1 MHTYEDKLNSDRMTT
16 LRSYFAGVAAK
27 YLSAV
32 DATPSKSNQHEI
44 GSNKFTAIL
53 GDPGSSKVIFESTF
67 LYFNPDT
74 DEPESCT
81 DSVTWYDTRVEKPHR
96 SAEYRLYYRR
106 NAVTERLQEGDFCLI
121 GMQTTG
127 KLLIAV
133 ARANSSDEYRLRHL
147 FGMEQHL
154 DRWLVDSDIKESRIN
169 LATRQILEAMGV
181 EIDQVLTFDIDK
193 LLTKFNKSFPTT
205 KVFSKYAR
213 DTLPMSISALDDPDN
228 ALEAWME
235 HEELLFRALERSIVK
250 EKLVTGFAE
259 VDDFISFSL
268 SVQNRRKSRVG
279 HALENH
285 LSAVFDAS
293 AVRYERGGKT
303 ENNSRPDF
311 LFPSAQE
318 YHNANIASPPLRML
332 GAKTTC
338 KDRWRQVLAEAAKIP
353 EKHLFTLETAIS
365 ENQLLEMHAASLVL
379 VSTPTVLATYPAS
392 LNHTAI
398 CLRDFIKIVK

>member
-1 MHTYEDKLNSDRMTT
+1 MNT
-16 LRSYFAGVAAK
+16 LRSYFSGVAAK

-53 GDPGSSKVIFESTF
+53 GDPGKSKVVFEATF

-74 DEPESCT
+74 DEPETCS
-81 DSVTWYDTRVEKPHR
+81 DRVTWYDTRVEQPHR

-106 NAVTERLQEGDFCLI
+106 NAITELLRMGDFCLI
-121 GMQTTG
+121 GMQPSGT
-127 KLLIAV
+127 LLIAI
-133 ARANSSDEYRLRHL
+133 ARPNSSDEYRLRHL
-147 FGMEQHL
+147 FGMQQPL
-154 DRWLVDSDIKESRIN
+154 DRWLVDSFIKESRIN
-169 LATRQILEAMGV
+169 LATRQILEALGV
-181 EIDQVLTFDIDK
+181 EFDQDLTLDVDQ
-193 LLTKFNKSFPTT
+193 LLTKFNKTFPTT

-213 DTLPMSISALDDPDN
+213 DTLPNPVSAIDDPDS
-228 ALEAWME
+228 ALESWME
-235 HEELLFRALERSIVK
+235 HEEILFRALERSIVK

-285 LSAVFDAS
+285 LSAVFDAN
-293 AVRYERGGKT
+293 AIRYERGART

-311 LFPSAQE
+311 LFPGSQE
-318 YHNANIASPPLRML
+318 YHDAEIGSPPLRML

-338 KDRWRQVLAEAAKIP
+338 KDRWRQVLTEAAKIP
-353 EKHLFTLETAIS
+353 DKHLFTLETAIS
-365 ENQLLEMHAASLVL
+365 QNQLQEMHVSSLVL
-379 VSTPTVLATYPAS
+379 VSTPAVLATYQAPPEM
-392 LNHTAI
+392 TI
-398 CLRDFIKIVK
+398 CLHDFIKIVK

>member
-1 MHTYEDKLNSDRMTT
+1 MNT
-16 LRSYFAGVAAK
+16 LRSYFSGVAAK

-53 GDPGSSKVIFESTF
+53 GDPGKSKVVFKATF

-74 DEPESCT
+74 DEPESCS
-81 DSVTWYDTRVEKPHR
+81 DRVTWYDTRVEQPHR

-106 NAVTERLQEGDFCLI
+106 NAITELLREGDFCLI
-121 GMQTTG
+121 GMQPSGT
-127 KLLIAV
+127 LLIAI
-133 ARANSSDEYRLRHL
+133 ARPNSSDEYRLRHL
-147 FGMEQHL
+147 FGMQQPL
-154 DRWLVDSDIKESRIN
+154 NRWLVDSFIKESRIN
-169 LATRQILEAMGV
+169 LATRQILEALGIEFDQDLTLDV
-181 EIDQVLTFDIDK
+181 EQ

-213 DTLPMSISALDDPDN
+213 DTLPNPVSAIDDPDS
-228 ALEAWME
+228 ALEAWMD
-235 HEELLFRALERSIVK
+235 HEEKLFRALERSIVK

-285 LSAVFDAS
+285 LSAVFDAN
-293 AVRYERGGKT
+293 ALKYERGGRT

-311 LFPSAQE
+311 LFPGSLE
-318 YHNANIASPPLRML
+318 YHNTEIGSPPLRML

-338 KDRWRQVLAEAAKIP
+338 KDRWRQVLTEAARIP
-353 EKHLFTLETAIS
+353 DKHLFTLETAIS
-365 ENQLLEMHAASLVL
+365 QNQLQEMHGASLVL
-379 VSTPTVLATYPAS
+379 VSTPAVLATYQAPPGM
-392 LNHTAI
+392 TI
-398 CLRDFIKIVK
+398 CLHDFIKIVK

>member
-1 MHTYEDKLNSDRMTT
+1 MNT
-16 LRSYFAGVAAK
+16 LRSYFSGVAAK

-53 GDPGSSKVIFESTF
+53 GDPGKSKVVFEATF

-74 DEPESCT
+74 DEPETCS
-81 DSVTWYDTRVEKPHR
+81 DRVTWYDTRVEQPHR

-106 NAVTERLQEGDFCLI
+106 NAITELLRMGDFCLI
-121 GMQTTG
+121 GMQPSGT
-127 KLLIAV
+127 LLIAI
-133 ARANSSDEYRLRHL
+133 ARPNSSDEYRLRHL
-147 FGMEQHL
+147 FGMQQPL
-154 DRWLVDSDIKESRIN
+154 DRWLVDSFIKESRIN
-169 LATRQILEAMGV
+169 LATRQILEALGV
-181 EIDQVLTFDIDK
+181 EFDQDLTLDVDQ
-193 LLTKFNKSFPTT
+193 LLTKFNKTFPTT

-213 DTLPMSISALDDPDN
+213 DTLPNPVSAIDDPDS
-228 ALEAWME
+228 ALESWME
-235 HEELLFRALERSIVK
+235 HEEILFRALERSIVK

-285 LSAVFDAS
+285 LSAVFDAN
-293 AVRYERGGKT
+293 AIRYERGART

-311 LFPSAQE
+311 LFPGSQE
-318 YHNANIASPPLRML
+318 YHDAEIGSPPLRML

-338 KDRWRQVLAEAAKIP
+338 KDRWRQVLTEAAKIP
-353 EKHLFTLETAIS
+353 DKHLFTLETAIS
-365 ENQLLEMHAASLVL
+365 QNQLQEMHVSSLVL
-379 VSTPTVLATYPAS
+379 VSTPAVLATYQAPPGM
-392 LNHTAI
+392 TI
-398 CLRDFIKIVK
+398 CLHDFIKIVK

>member
-1 MHTYEDKLNSDRMTT
+1 MST
-16 LRSYFAGVAAK
+16 LRTYFTGVAAK

-44 GSNKFTAIL
+44 GSNKFIAIL
-53 GDPGSSKVIFESTF
+53 GNPGSSKVTFEATF

-81 DSVTWYDTRVEKPHR
+81 DRVTWYDTRVEQPHR

-106 NAVTERLQEGDFCLI
+106 NAVTELLRAGDFCLI

-127 KLLIAV
+127 KLLIAI
-133 ARANSSDEYRLRHL
+133 APPNSSDEYRLRHL
-147 FGMEQHL
+147 FGMEQPVE
-154 DRWLVDSDIKESRIN
+154 RWLVDSFIKESRIN
-169 LATRQILEAMGV
+169 LATRQILEALGI
-181 EIDQVLTFDIDK
+181 EIDQGLTLDIDQ
-193 LLTKFNKSFPTT
+193 LLAKFNKKFPPT

-213 DTLPMSISALDDPDN
+213 DTLPNPISAIDDPDST
-228 ALEAWME
+228 LEAWME

-285 LSAVFDAS
+285 LSAVFDAN
-293 AVRYERGGKT
+293 AIGYERGART

-311 LFPSAQE
+311 LFPGSLE
-318 YHNANIASPPLRML
+318 YHDPKTGSPPLRML

-338 KDRWRQVLAEAAKIP
+338 KDRWRQVLTEAARIP

-365 ENQLLEMHAASLVL
+365 LNQLQEMRGSSLVL
-379 VSTPTVLATYPAS
+379 VSTPAVLATYKAPPGMS
-392 LNHTAI
+392 I
-398 CLRDFIKIVK
+398 CLNDFIRLVK

>member
-1 MHTYEDKLNSDRMTT
+1 MNT
-16 LRSYFAGVAAK
+16 LRSYFSGVAAK

-53 GDPGSSKVIFESTF
+53 GDPGKSKVVFEATF

-74 DEPESCT
+74 DEPESCS
-81 DSVTWYDTRVEKPHR
+81 DRVTWYDTRVEQPHR

-106 NAVTERLQEGDFCLI
+106 NAITELLREGDFCLI
-121 GMQTTG
+121 GMQPSGT
-127 KLLIAV
+127 LLIAI
-133 ARANSSDEYRLRHL
+133 ARPNSSDEYRLRHL
-147 FGMEQHL
+147 FGMQQPL
-154 DRWLVDSDIKESRIN
+154 DRWLVDSFIKESRIN
-169 LATRQILEAMGV
+169 LATRQILEALGV
-181 EIDQVLTFDIDK
+181 ESDQDLTLDVDQ
-193 LLTKFNKSFPTT
+193 LLTKFNKTFPTT

-213 DTLPMSISALDDPDN
+213 DTLPNPVSAIDDPDS
-228 ALEAWME
+228 ALESWME
-235 HEELLFRALERSIVK
+235 HEEILFRALERSIVK

-285 LSAVFDAS
+285 LSAVFDAN
-293 AVRYERGGKT
+293 ALKYERGGRT

-311 LFPSAQE
+311 LFPGALE
-318 YHNANIASPPLRML
+318 YHNAAIGSPPLRML

-338 KDRWRQVLAEAAKIP
+338 KDRWRQVLAEAARIP

-365 ENQLLEMHAASLVL
+365 ENQLREMYASSLVI
-379 VSTPTVLATYPAS
+379 VSTPTVLATYPTK
-392 LNHTAI
+392 LIHTTI
-398 CLRDFIKIVK
+398 CLNDFIQINK

>member
-1 MHTYEDKLNSDRMTT
+1 MNT
-16 LRSYFAGVAAK
+16 LRSYFSGVAAK

-53 GDPGSSKVIFESTF
+53 GDPGKSKVVFEATF

-74 DEPESCT
+74 DEPETCS
-81 DSVTWYDTRVEKPHR
+81 DRVTWYDTRVEQPHR

-106 NAVTERLQEGDFCLI
+106 NAITELLRMGDFCLI
-121 GMQTTG
+121 GMQPSGT
-127 KLLIAV
+127 LLIAI
-133 ARANSSDEYRLRHL
+133 ARPNSSDEYRLRHL
-147 FGMEQHL
+147 FGMQQPL
-154 DRWLVDSDIKESRIN
+154 DRWLVDSFIKESRIN
-169 LATRQILEAMGV
+169 LATRKILEALGV
-181 EIDQVLTFDIDK
+181 EFDQDLTLDVDQ
-193 LLTKFNKSFPTT
+193 LLTKFNKNFPTT

-213 DTLPMSISALDDPDN
+213 DTLPNPVSAIDDPDS
-228 ALEAWME
+228 ALESWME
-235 HEELLFRALERSIVK
+235 HEEILFRALERSIVK

-285 LSAVFDAS
+285 LSAVFDAN
-293 AVRYERGGKT
+293 AIRYERGART

-311 LFPSAQE
+311 LFPGSQE
-318 YHNANIASPPLRML
+318 YHDAEIGSPPLRML

-338 KDRWRQVLAEAAKIP
+338 KDRWRQVLTEAAKIP
-353 EKHLFTLETAIS
+353 DKHLFTLETAIS
-365 ENQLLEMHAASLVL
+365 QNQLQEMHVSSLVL
-379 VSTPTVLATYPAS
+379 VSTPAVLATYQAPPGM
-392 LNHTAI
+392 TI
-398 CLRDFIKIVK
+398 CLHDFIKIVK

>member
-1 MHTYEDKLNSDRMTT
+1 MNT
-16 LRSYFAGVAAK
+16 LRSYFSGVAAK

-53 GDPGSSKVIFESTF
+53 GDPGKSKVVFEATF

-74 DEPESCT
+74 DEPETCS
-81 DSVTWYDTRVEKPHR
+81 DRVTWYDTRVEQPHR

-106 NAVTERLQEGDFCLI
+106 NAITELLRMGDFCLI
-121 GMQTTG
+121 GMQPSGT
-127 KLLIAV
+127 LLIAI
-133 ARANSSDEYRLRHL
+133 ARPNSSDEYRLRHL
-147 FGMEQHL
+147 FGMQQPL
-154 DRWLVDSDIKESRIN
+154 DRWLVDSFIKESRIN
-169 LATRQILEAMGV
+169 LATRQILEAFGV
-181 EIDQVLTFDIDK
+181 ESDQDLTLDVDQ
-193 LLTKFNKSFPTT
+193 LLTKFNKTFPTT

-213 DTLPMSISALDDPDN
+213 DTLPNPISAIDDPDS
-228 ALEAWME
+228 ALESWME
-235 HEELLFRALERSIVK
+235 HEEILFRALERSIVK

-285 LSAVFDAS
+285 LSAVFDAN
-293 AVRYERGGKT
+293 AIRYERGART

-311 LFPSAQE
+311 LFPGSQE
-318 YHNANIASPPLRML
+318 YHDAEIGSPPLRML

-338 KDRWRQVLAEAAKIP
+338 KDRWRQVLTEAAKIP
-353 EKHLFTLETAIS
+353 DKHLFTLETAIS
-365 ENQLLEMHAASLVL
+365 QNQLQEMHGSSLVL
-379 VSTPTVLATYPAS
+379 VSTPAVLATYQAPPGM
-392 LNHTAI
+392 TI
-398 CLRDFIKIVK
+398 CLHDFIKIVK

>member
-1 MHTYEDKLNSDRMTT
+1 MNT
-16 LRSYFAGVAAK
+16 LRSYFSGVAAK

-53 GDPGSSKVIFESTF
+53 GDPGKSKVVFEATF

-74 DEPESCT
+74 DEPETCS
-81 DSVTWYDTRVEKPHR
+81 DRVTWYDTRVEQPHR

-106 NAVTERLQEGDFCLI
+106 NAITELLREGDFCLI
-121 GMQTTG
+121 GMQPSGT
-127 KLLIAV
+127 LLIAI
-133 ARANSSDEYRLRHL
+133 ARPNSSDEYRLRHL
-147 FGMEQHL
+147 FGMQQPL
-154 DRWLVDSDIKESRIN
+154 DRWLVDSFIKESRIN
-169 LATRQILEAMGV
+169 LATRQILEALGV
-181 EIDQVLTFDIDK
+181 EFDQDLTLDVDQ
-193 LLTKFNKSFPTT
+193 LLTKFNKTFPTT

-213 DTLPMSISALDDPDN
+213 DTLPNPVSAIDDPDS
-228 ALEAWME
+228 ALESWME
-235 HEELLFRALERSIVK
+235 HEEILFRALERSIVK

-285 LSAVFDAS
+285 LSAVFDAN
-293 AVRYERGGKT
+293 AIRYERGART

-311 LFPSAQE
+311 LFPGSQE
-318 YHNANIASPPLRML
+318 YHDAEIGSPPLRML

-338 KDRWRQVLAEAAKIP
+338 KDRWRQVLTEAAKIP
-353 EKHLFTLETAIS
+353 DKHLFTLETAIS
-365 ENQLLEMHAASLVL
+365 QNQLQEMHVSSLVL
-379 VSTPTVLATYPAS
+379 VSTPAVLATYQAPPGM
-392 LNHTAI
+392 TI
-398 CLRDFIKIVK
+398 CLHDFIKIVK

>member
-1 MHTYEDKLNSDRMTT
+1 MNT
-16 LRSYFAGVAAK
+16 LRSYFSGVAAK

-53 GDPGSSKVIFESTF
+53 GDPGKSKVVFEATF

-74 DEPESCT
+74 DEPESCS
-81 DSVTWYDTRVEKPHR
+81 DRVTWYDTRVEQPHR

-106 NAVTERLQEGDFCLI
+106 NAITELLREGDFCLI
-121 GMQTTG
+121 GMQPSGT
-127 KLLIAV
+127 LLIAI
-133 ARANSSDEYRLRHL
+133 ARPNSSDEYRLRHL
-147 FGMEQHL
+147 FGMQQPL
-154 DRWLVDSDIKESRIN
+154 DRWLVDSFIKESRIN
-169 LATRQILEAMGV
+169 LATRQILEALGV
-181 EIDQVLTFDIDK
+181 ESDQDLTLDVDQ
-193 LLTKFNKSFPTT
+193 LLTKFNKTFPTT

-213 DTLPMSISALDDPDN
+213 DTLPHPVSAIDDPDS
-228 ALEAWME
+228 ALESWME
-235 HEELLFRALERSIVK
+235 HEEILFRALERSIVK

-285 LSAVFDAS
+285 LSAVFDAN
-293 AVRYERGGKT
+293 AIRYERGART

-311 LFPSAQE
+311 LFPGSLE
-318 YHNANIASPPLRML
+318 YHDAEIGSPPLRML

-338 KDRWRQVLAEAAKIP
+338 KDRWRQVLTEAAKIP
-353 EKHLFTLETAIS
+353 DKHLFTLETAIS
-365 ENQLLEMHAASLVL
+365 QNQLQEMHGSSLVL
-379 VSTPTVLATYPAS
+379 VSTPAVLATYQAPPGM
-392 LNHTAI
+392 TI
-398 CLRDFIKIVK
+398 CLHDFIKIVK

>member
-1 MHTYEDKLNSDRMTT
+1 MNT
-16 LRSYFAGVAAK
+16 LRSYFSGVAAK

-53 GDPGSSKVIFESTF
+53 GDPGKSKVVFEATF

-74 DEPESCT
+74 DEPESCS
-81 DSVTWYDTRVEKPHR
+81 DRVTWYDTRVEQPHR

-106 NAVTERLQEGDFCLI
+106 NAITELLREGDFCLI
-121 GMQTTG
+121 GMQPSGT
-127 KLLIAV
+127 LLIAI
-133 ARANSSDEYRLRHL
+133 ARPNSSDEYRLRHL
-147 FGMEQHL
+147 FGMQQPL
-154 DRWLVDSDIKESRIN
+154 DRWLVDSFIKESRIN
-169 LATRQILEAMGV
+169 LATRQILEALGV
-181 EIDQVLTFDIDK
+181 EFDQDLTLDVDQ
-193 LLTKFNKSFPTT
+193 LLTKFNKTFPTT

-213 DTLPMSISALDDPDN
+213 DTLPNPVSAIDDPDS
-228 ALEAWME
+228 ALESWME
-235 HEELLFRALERSIVK
+235 HEEILFRALERSIVK

-285 LSAVFDAS
+285 LSAVFDAN
-293 AVRYERGGKT
+293 AIRYERGART

-311 LFPSAQE
+311 LFPGSQE
-318 YHNANIASPPLRML
+318 YHDAEIGSPPLRML

-338 KDRWRQVLAEAAKIP
+338 KDRWRQVLTEAAKIP
-353 EKHLFTLETAIS
+353 DKHLFTLETAIS
-365 ENQLLEMHAASLVL
+365 QNQLQEMHGSSLVL
-379 VSTPTVLATYPAS
+379 VSTPAVLATYQAPPGM
-392 LNHTAI
+392 TI
-398 CLRDFIKIVK
+398 CLHDFIKIVK

>member
-1 MHTYEDKLNSDRMTT
+1 MNT
-16 LRSYFAGVAAK
+16 LRSYFSGVAAK

-53 GDPGSSKVIFESTF
+53 GDPGKSKVVFEATF

-74 DEPESCT
+74 DEPESYS
-81 DSVTWYDTRVEKPHR
+81 DRVTWYDTRVEQPHR

-106 NAVTERLQEGDFCLI
+106 NAITELLREGDFCLI
-121 GMQTTG
+121 GMQPSGT
-127 KLLIAV
+127 LLIAI
-133 ARANSSDEYRLRHL
+133 ARPNSSDEYRLRHL
-147 FGMEQHL
+147 FGMQQPL
-154 DRWLVDSDIKESRIN
+154 DRWLVDSFIKESRIN
-169 LATRQILEAMGV
+169 LATRQILEALGV
-181 EIDQVLTFDIDK
+181 EFDQDLTLDIEQ
-193 LLTKFNKSFPTT
+193 LLKKFNKTFPTT

-213 DTLPMSISALDDPDN
+213 DTLPNPVSAIDDPDS
-228 ALEAWME
+228 ALEAWMD
-235 HEELLFRALERSIVK
+235 HEEKLFRALERSIVK

-285 LSAVFDAS
+285 LSAVFDVNAI
-293 AVRYERGGKT
+293 RYERGART

-311 LFPSAQE
+311 LFPGSLA
-318 YHNANIASPPLRML
+318 YHNAEIGSPPLKML

-338 KDRWRQVLAEAAKIP
+338 KDRWRQVLTEAAKIP
-353 EKHLFTLETAIS
+353 DKHLFTLETAIS
-365 ENQLLEMHAASLVL
+365 QNQLQEMHGSSLVI
-379 VSTPTVLATYPAS
+379 VSTTAVLATYQAPPGM
-392 LNHTAI
+392 TI
-398 CLRDFIKIVK
+398 CLHDFIKIVK

>member
-1 MHTYEDKLNSDRMTT
+1 MNT
-16 LRSYFAGVAAK
+16 LRSYFSGVAAK

-53 GDPGSSKVIFESTF
+53 GDPGKSKVVFEATF

-74 DEPESCT
+74 DEPETCS
-81 DSVTWYDTRVEKPHR
+81 DRVTWYDTRVEQPHR

-106 NAVTERLQEGDFCLI
+106 NAITELLRMGDFCLI
-121 GMQTTG
+121 GMQPSGT
-127 KLLIAV
+127 LLIAI
-133 ARANSSDEYRLRHL
+133 ARPNSSDEYRLRHL
-147 FGMEQHL
+147 FGMQQPL
-154 DRWLVDSDIKESRIN
+154 DRWLVDSFIKESRIN
-169 LATRQILEAMGV
+169 LATRQILEALGV
-181 EIDQVLTFDIDK
+181 EFDQDLTLDVDQ
-193 LLTKFNKSFPTT
+193 LLTKFNKTFPTT

-213 DTLPMSISALDDPDN
+213 DTLPNPVSAIDDPDS
-228 ALEAWME
+228 ALESWME
-235 HEELLFRALERSIVK
+235 HEEILFRALERSIVK

-285 LSAVFDAS
+285 LSAVFDAN
-293 AVRYERGGKT
+293 AIRYERGART

-311 LFPSAQE
+311 LFPGSQE
-318 YHNANIASPPLRML
+318 YHDAKIGSPPLRML

-338 KDRWRQVLAEAAKIP
+338 KDRWRQVLTEAAKIP
-353 EKHLFTLETAIS
+353 DKHLFTLETAIS
-365 ENQLLEMHAASLVL
+365 QNQLQEMHVSSLVL
-379 VSTPTVLATYPAS
+379 VSTPAVLATYQAPPGM
-392 LNHTAI
+392 TI
-398 CLRDFIKIVK
+398 CLHDFIKIVK

>member
-1 MHTYEDKLNSDRMTT
+1 MNT
-16 LRSYFAGVAAK
+16 LRSYFSGVAAK

-53 GDPGSSKVIFESTF
+53 GDPGKSKVVFEATF

-74 DEPESCT
+74 DEPESCS
-81 DSVTWYDTRVEKPHR
+81 DRVTWYDTRVEQPHR

-106 NAVTERLQEGDFCLI
+106 NAITELLREGDFCLI
-121 GMQTTG
+121 GMQPSGT
-127 KLLIAV
+127 LLIAI
-133 ARANSSDEYRLRHL
+133 ARPNSSDEYRLRHL
-147 FGMEQHL
+147 FGMQQPL
-154 DRWLVDSDIKESRIN
+154 DRWLVDSFIKESRIN
-169 LATRQILEAMGV
+169 LATRQILEALGV
-181 EIDQVLTFDIDK
+181 ESDQDLTLDVDQ
-193 LLTKFNKSFPTT
+193 LLTKFNKTFPTT

-213 DTLPMSISALDDPDN
+213 DTLPNPVSAIDDPDS
-228 ALEAWME
+228 ALESWME
-235 HEELLFRALERSIVK
+235 HEEILFRALERSIVK

-285 LSAVFDAS
+285 LSAVFDAN
-293 AVRYERGGKT
+293 AIRYERGART

-311 LFPSAQE
+311 LFPGSLE
-318 YHNANIASPPLRML
+318 YHDAEIGSPPLRML

-338 KDRWRQVLAEAAKIP
+338 KDRWRQVLTEAAKIP
-353 EKHLFTLETAIS
+353 DKHLFTLETAIS
-365 ENQLLEMHAASLVL
+365 QNQLQEMHSSSLVL
-379 VSTPTVLATYPAS
+379 VSTPAVLATYQAPPGM
-392 LNHTAI
+392 TI
-398 CLRDFIKIVK
+398 CLHDFIKIVK

>member
-1 MHTYEDKLNSDRMTT
+1 MNT
-16 LRSYFAGVAAK
+16 LRSYFSGVAAK

-53 GDPGSSKVIFESTF
+53 GDPGKSKVVFEATF

-74 DEPESCT
+74 DEPESCS
-81 DSVTWYDTRVEKPHR
+81 DRVTWYDTRVEQPHR

-106 NAVTERLQEGDFCLI
+106 NAITELLREGDFCLI
-121 GMQTTG
+121 AMQPSGT
-127 KLLIAV
+127 LLIAI
-133 ARANSSDEYRLRHL
+133 ARPNSSDEYRLRHL
-147 FGMEQHL
+147 FGMQQPL
-154 DRWLVDSDIKESRIN
+154 DRWLVDSFIKESRIN
-169 LATRQILEAMGV
+169 LATRQILEALGV
-181 EIDQVLTFDIDK
+181 ESDQDLTLDIDQ
-193 LLTKFNKSFPTT
+193 LLTKFNKTFPTT

-213 DTLPMSISALDDPDN
+213 DTLPNPVSAIDDPDS
-228 ALEAWME
+228 ALESWME
-235 HEELLFRALERSIVK
+235 HEEILFRALERSIVK

-285 LSAVFDAS
+285 LSAVFDAN
-293 AVRYERGGKT
+293 AIRYERGART

-311 LFPSAQE
+311 LFPGSLE
-318 YHNANIASPPLRML
+318 YHDAEIGSPPLRML

-338 KDRWRQVLAEAAKIP
+338 KDRWRQVLTEAAKIP
-353 EKHLFTLETAIS
+353 DKHLFTLETAIS
-365 ENQLLEMHAASLVL
+365 QNQLQEMHGSSLVI
-379 VSTPTVLATYPAS
+379 VSTPAVLATYQAPPGM
-392 LNHTAI
+392 TI
-398 CLRDFIKIVK
+398 CLHDFIKIVK

>member
-1 MHTYEDKLNSDRMTT
+1 MNT

-53 GDPGSSKVIFESTF
+53 GDPGKSKVVFEATF

-81 DSVTWYDTRVEKPHR
+81 DCVTWYDTRVGQPHR

-106 NAVTERLQEGDFCLI
+106 NAITELLQAGDFCLI
-121 GMQTTG
+121 GMQPTG
-127 KLLIAV
+127 KLLIAI
-133 ARANSSDEYRLRHL
+133 AQPNSSDEYRLRHL
-147 FGMEQHL
+147 FDIEQPL
-154 DRWLVDSDIKESRIN
+154 DRWVVDRYIKESRIN
-169 LATRQILEAMGV
+169 LATGQILEALGV
-181 EIDQVLTFDIDK
+181 EIYQGVTIDVDI
-193 LLTKFNKSFPTT
+193 LLSKFNKTFPST

-213 DTLPMSISALDDPDN
+213 DTLARTISAIDDPDS

-235 HEELLFRALERSIVK
+235 HEEMLFRALERSIVK
-250 EKLVTGFAE
+250 EKLVAGFAE
-259 VDDFISFSL
+259 VDEFISFSL

-285 LSAVFDAS
+285 LSAVFDAN
-293 AVRYERGGKT
+293 ALRYERGGRT

-311 LFPSAQE
+311 LFPGAHE
-318 YHNANIASPPLRML
+318 YHNSAIGSPPLRML
-332 GAKTTC
+332 GSKTTC
-338 KDRWRQVLAEAAKIP
+338 KDRWRQVLAEAARIP

-365 ENQLLEMHAASLVL
+365 ENQLREMNASSLVL
-379 VSTPTVLATYPAS
+379 VSTPAVLSTYPVS
-392 LNHTAI
+392 LQHLTI
-398 CLRDFIKIVK
+398 CLNEFIKIVK

>member
-1 MHTYEDKLNSDRMTT
+1 MNT
-16 LRSYFAGVAAK
+16 LRSYFSGVAAK

-53 GDPGSSKVIFESTF
+53 GDPGKSKVVFEATF

-74 DEPESCT
+74 DEPESCS
-81 DSVTWYDTRVEKPHR
+81 DRVTWYDTRVEQPHR

-106 NAVTERLQEGDFCLI
+106 NAITELLREGDFCLI
-121 GMQTTG
+121 GMQPSGT
-127 KLLIAV
+127 LLIAI
-133 ARANSSDEYRLRHL
+133 ARPNSSDEYRLRHL
-147 FGMEQHL
+147 FGMQQPL
-154 DRWLVDSDIKESRIN
+154 DRWLVDSFIKESRIN
-169 LATRQILEAMGV
+169 LATRQILEALGV
-181 EIDQVLTFDIDK
+181 ESDQDLTLDVDQ
-193 LLTKFNKSFPTT
+193 LLTKFNKTFPTT

-213 DTLPMSISALDDPDN
+213 DTFPNHVSAIDDPDS
-228 ALEAWME
+228 ALESWME
-235 HEELLFRALERSIVK
+235 HEEILFRALERSIVK

-285 LSAVFDAS
+285 LSAVFDAN
-293 AVRYERGGKT
+293 AIRYERGART

-311 LFPSAQE
+311 LFPGSLE
-318 YHNANIASPPLRML
+318 YHDAEIGSPPLRML

-338 KDRWRQVLAEAAKIP
+338 KDRWRQILTEAAKIP
-353 EKHLFTLETAIS
+353 DKHLFTLETAIS
-365 ENQLLEMHAASLVL
+365 QNQLQEMHGSSLVL
-379 VSTPTVLATYPAS
+379 VSTPAVLATYQAPPGM
-392 LNHTAI
+392 TI
-398 CLRDFIKIVK
+398 CLHDFIKIVK

>member
-1 MHTYEDKLNSDRMTT
+1 MNT
-16 LRSYFAGVAAK
+16 LRSYFSGVAAK

-53 GDPGSSKVIFESTF
+53 GDPGKSKVVFEATF

-74 DEPESCT
+74 DEPETCS
-81 DSVTWYDTRVEKPHR
+81 DRVTWYDTRVEQPHR

-106 NAVTERLQEGDFCLI
+106 NAITELLRMGDFCLI
-121 GMQTTG
+121 GMQPSGT
-127 KLLIAV
+127 LLIAI
-133 ARANSSDEYRLRHL
+133 ARPNSSDEYRLRHL
-147 FGMEQHL
+147 FGMQQPLE
-154 DRWLVDSDIKESRIN
+154 RWLVDSFIKESRIN
-169 LATRQILEAMGV
+169 LATRQILEALGV
-181 EIDQVLTFDIDK
+181 EFDQDLTLDVDQ
-193 LLTKFNKSFPTT
+193 LLTKFNKTFPTT

-213 DTLPMSISALDDPDN
+213 DTLPNPVSAIDDPDS
-228 ALEAWME
+228 ALESWME
-235 HEELLFRALERSIVK
+235 HEEILFRALERSIVK

-285 LSAVFDAS
+285 LSAVFDAN
-293 AVRYERGGKT
+293 AIRYERGART

-311 LFPSAQE
+311 LFPGSQE
-318 YHNANIASPPLRML
+318 YHDAEIGSPPLRML

-338 KDRWRQVLAEAAKIP
+338 KDRWRQVLTEAAKIP
-353 EKHLFTLETAIS
+353 DKHLFTLETAIS
-365 ENQLLEMHAASLVL
+365 QNQLQEMHVSSLVL
-379 VSTPTVLATYPAS
+379 VSTPAVLATYQAPPGM
-392 LNHTAI
+392 TI
-398 CLRDFIKIVK
+398 CLHDFIKIVK

>member
-1 MHTYEDKLNSDRMTT
+1 MNT
-16 LRSYFAGVAAK
+16 LRSYFSGVAAK

-53 GDPGSSKVIFESTF
+53 GDPGKSKVVFEATF

-74 DEPESCT
+74 DEPESCS
-81 DSVTWYDTRVEKPHR
+81 DRVTWYDTRVEQPHR

-106 NAVTERLQEGDFCLI
+106 NAITELLREGDFCLI
-121 GMQTTG
+121 GMQPSGT
-127 KLLIAV
+127 LLIAI
-133 ARANSSDEYRLRHL
+133 ARPNSSDEYRLRHL
-147 FGMEQHL
+147 FGMQQPL
-154 DRWLVDSDIKESRIN
+154 DRWLVDSFIKESRIN
-169 LATRQILEAMGV
+169 LATRQILEALGV
-181 EIDQVLTFDIDK
+181 ESDQDLTLDVDQ
-193 LLTKFNKSFPTT
+193 LLTKFNKTFPTT

-213 DTLPMSISALDDPDN
+213 DTLPNPVSAIDDPDS
-228 ALEAWME
+228 ALESWME
-235 HEELLFRALERSIVK
+235 HEEILFRALERSIVK

-285 LSAVFDAS
+285 LSAVFDAN
-293 AVRYERGGKT
+293 AIRYERGART

-311 LFPSAQE
+311 LFPGSLE
-318 YHNANIASPPLRML
+318 YHNAEIGSPPLRML

-338 KDRWRQVLAEAAKIP
+338 KDRWRQVLTEAAKIP
-353 EKHLFTLETAIS
+353 DKHLFTLETAIS
-365 ENQLLEMHAASLVL
+365 QNQLQEMHGSSLVL
-379 VSTPTVLATYPAS
+379 VSTPAVLATYQAPPGM
-392 LNHTAI
+392 TI
-398 CLRDFIKIVK
+398 CLHDFIKIVT

>member
-1 MHTYEDKLNSDRMTT
+1 MNT
-16 LRSYFAGVAAK
+16 LRSYFSGVAAK

-53 GDPGSSKVIFESTF
+53 GDPGKSKIVFEATF

-74 DEPESCT
+74 DEPESCS
-81 DSVTWYDTRVEKPHR
+81 DRVTWYDTRVEQPHR

-106 NAVTERLQEGDFCLI
+106 NAITELLREGDFCLI
-121 GMQTTG
+121 GMQPSGT
-127 KLLIAV
+127 LLIAI
-133 ARANSSDEYRLRHL
+133 ARPNSSDEYRLRHL
-147 FGMEQHL
+147 FGMQQPL
-154 DRWLVDSDIKESRIN
+154 DRWLVDSFIKESRIN
-169 LATRQILEAMGV
+169 LATRQILEALGV
-181 EIDQVLTFDIDK
+181 EFDQDLTLDVDQ
-193 LLTKFNKSFPTT
+193 LLTKFNKTFPTT

-213 DTLPMSISALDDPDN
+213 DTLPNPVSAIDDPDS
-228 ALEAWME
+228 ALEAWMD
-235 HEELLFRALERSIVK
+235 HEEKLFRALERSIVK

-285 LSAVFDAS
+285 LSAVFDAN
-293 AVRYERGGKT
+293 ALRYERGGRT

-311 LFPSAQE
+311 LFPGSLE
-318 YHNANIASPPLRML
+318 YHNPEIGSPPLRML

-338 KDRWRQVLAEAAKIP
+338 KDRWRQVLTEAAKIP
-353 EKHLFTLETAIS
+353 DKHLFTLETAIS
-365 ENQLLEMHAASLVL
+365 QNQLQEMHGASLKL
-379 VSTPTVLATYPAS
+379 VSTPAVLATYQAPPGM
-392 LNHTAI
+392 TI
-398 CLRDFIKIVK
+398 CLHDFIKIVK

>member
-1 MHTYEDKLNSDRMTT
+1 MNT
-16 LRSYFAGVAAK
+16 LRSYFSGVAAK

-53 GDPGSSKVIFESTF
+53 GDPGKSKIVFEATF

-74 DEPESCT
+74 DEPESCS
-81 DSVTWYDTRVEKPHR
+81 DRVTWYDTRVEQPHR

-106 NAVTERLQEGDFCLI
+106 NAITELLREGDFCLI
-121 GMQTTG
+121 GMQPSGT
-127 KLLIAV
+127 LLIAI
-133 ARANSSDEYRLRHL
+133 ARPNSSDEYRLRHL
-147 FGMEQHL
+147 FGMQQPL
-154 DRWLVDSDIKESRIN
+154 DRWLVDSSIKESRIN
-169 LATRQILEAMGV
+169 LATRQILEALGV
-181 EIDQVLTFDIDK
+181 ESDQDLTLDVDQ
-193 LLTKFNKSFPTT
+193 LLTKFNKTFPTT

-213 DTLPMSISALDDPDN
+213 DTLPNPVSAIDDPDS
-228 ALEAWME
+228 ALESWME
-235 HEELLFRALERSIVK
+235 HEEILFRALERSIVK

-285 LSAVFDAS
+285 LSAVFDANTI
-293 AVRYERGGKT
+293 RYERGART

-311 LFPSAQE
+311 LFPGSLE
-318 YHNANIASPPLRML
+318 YHNAEIGSPPLRML

-338 KDRWRQVLAEAAKIP
+338 KDRWRQVLTEAAKIP
-353 EKHLFTLETAIS
+353 NKHLFTLETAIS
-365 ENQLLEMHAASLVL
+365 QNQLQEMHGSSLVL
-379 VSTPTVLATYPAS
+379 VSTPAVLATYQALPGM
-392 LNHTAI
+392 TI
-398 CLRDFIKIVK
+398 CLNDFIKIVK